1 MCSKTFL
8 AHLHL
13 FSRIACISL
22 FIGGHASLSTAQNF
36 SQAARPYVQS
46 IEALGMGDAV
56 AAIPS
61 PHTALFYNPA
71 HFAYLPPFRPIINA
85 IGVRTA
91 FNSNVVEQINYYRK
105 DLKPATED
113 GLENLSAAELS
124 KLYERALDLG
134 RQRTFLNAAVLGP
147 SIMLNAGRIGVGGG
161 LYGNSYI
168 RYHFSDAGAGVPR
181 IDMAGVADGIITAG
195 GGMHLGF
202 IGLRDVAFGVNG
214 KYIQRYATI
223 KKKPLDVIGA
233 EEPLHIFSAKA
244 VSFDFGVLAE
254 IPLFQFIPGRFQFG
268 AAVYDI
274 APRKFSFQYDRTWS
288 SSLSYDA
295 AIVDPERQVVQE
307 SLNLSMSYRIG
318 VAYVLPSLLGL
329 FKETGVAVDYVG
341 ILNPI
346 VDQSF
351 MTNLRI
357 GLQLNVPFL
366 AVRLG
371 YNQGYPTAG
380 VGVSLGFIRLNYAY
394 YGIEEGRLPG
404 QSPSWNHAVQVSL
417 GVF

>member
-1 MCSKTFL
+1 M
-8 AHLHL
+8 HLHHL
-13 FSRIACISL
+13 YRIACFSLIISA
-22 FIGGHASLSTAQNF
+22 FASQSMAQNF
-36 SQAARPYVQS
+36 SQAARPFVQS

-56 AAIPS
+56 AAIPA

-85 IGVRTA
+85 FGVRTA
-91 FNSNVVEQINYYRK
+91 FNSNVAEQVNYYRK
-105 DLKPATED
+105 DLKPAIED
-113 GLENLSAAELS
+113 GLENLSPAELNQ
-124 KLYERALDLG
+124 LYARALELG

-147 SIMLNAGRIGVGGG
+147 SVMLNAGRAGVGAG
-161 LYGNSYI
+161 LFGNSYI
-168 RYHFSDAGAGVPR
+168 RYHFSDAGSGVPQ
-181 IDMAGVADGIITAG
+181 IDMVGVADGIVAGG
-195 GGMHLGF
+195 GGMHLGI
-202 IGLRDVAFGVNG
+202 IGLRDVALGING

-223 KKKPLDVIGA
+223 KKKPLDAISA

-244 VSFDFGVLAE
+244 VSFDLGVLAE
-254 IPLFQFIPGRFQFG
+254 IPVFQFIPGRLQFG
-268 AAVYDI
+268 AAVYDL
-274 APRKFSFQYDRTWS
+274 APRSFSFKYDRTWNN
-288 SSLSYDA
+288 SLSYDA

-307 SLNLSMSYRIG
+307 MLDLSMGYRVG

-329 FKETGVAVDYVG
+329 FKETGISIDYVG
-341 ILNPI
+341 VLNPI
-346 VDQSF
+346 IDQAF
-351 MTNLRI
+351 LTNLRI
-357 GLQLNVPFL
+357 GLQVNVPFL